1 MGRKNSLIT
10 RGRYELKFRGVKCLN
25 CGHPLDISDKYC
37 PNCSQANST
46 KKLTLKDFFDEFFSS
61 LINYDSKLF
70 RTLSALLL
78 RPGRITKDY
87 VDGKRITY
95 TNPFRFLLSLAF
107 LYFLMFTYNNRFD
120 NLDNAVKNFDGTIY
134 DGSPITFDTDSG
146 DFKLDSVVMEKQSKK
161 AAQKLDSI
169 KKVNPGVLV
178 AGQNL
183 DSIKDNVPELS
194 PSLEYL
200 DSLGIFMETMN
211 EIKKQ
216 KDSLMNAD
224 PSKYFKTLET
234 KSGYDEFSKKA
245 EFFGHFIKKDTLYN
259 FEQAQAKYHINGTL
273 TNKMAFNFSNSIW
286 KVMSQPST
294 WINDTISKLPFVIFF
309 FLPVFTLFISLVY
322 IRNNY
327 TYTDHLIF
335 SFHNQSLL
343 FILLILS
350 LSLDTIFNVDSS
362 GIFLLIFG
370 FYLYKAM
377 RKFYGQG
384 RFKTIVKYIFLNTI
398 FMILAFFTII
408 VTFTGSVFTYN

>member
-1 MGRKNSLIT
+1 MGKKDGLIT
-10 RGRYELKFRGVKCLN
+10 KGRYELKFRGVKCLN

-61 LINYDSKLF
+61 LINYDSKLLT
-70 RTLSALLL
+70 TLYALLL

-87 VDGKRITY
+87 VNGKRITY

-107 LYFLMFTYNNRFD
+107 LYFLMVTYNNQFA
-120 NLDNAVKNFDGTIY
+120 NLDEAAKDFDGTIY
-134 DGSPITFDTDSG
+134 NGPISFDLGSG
-146 DFKLDSVVMEKQSKK
+146 DLEVDSVAMKKQSEKAIKKLDS
-161 AAQKLDSI
+161 L
-169 KKVNPGVLV
+169 KKVNPEIL
-178 AGQNL
+178 ASIQKF
-183 DSIKDNVPELS
+183 DSINTDDPEMSSQLK
-194 PSLEYL
+194 YL
-200 DSLGIFMETMN
+200 DSLGIFMQGAN
-211 EIKKQ
+211 ERKKQ
-216 KDSLMNAD
+216 KDSFMNAN
-224 PSKYFKTLET
+224 PAGYFKSLE
-234 KSGYDEFSKKA
+234 KESGIDAFSKKA
-245 EFFGHFIKKDTLYN
+245 EFFGYTIKRDTLYN
-259 FEQAQAKYHINGTL
+259 FEQAQAKYNIEEST

-286 KVMSQPST
+286 KVMSQPGT

-309 FLPVFTLFISLVY
+309 FLPVFTVFISLVY

-350 LSLDTIFNVDSS
+350 LTLDTIFDINSS

-398 FMILAFFTII
+398 FMILAFITII
-408 VTFTGSVFTYN
+408 ATFTGSVFTYN

>member
-1 MGRKNSLIT
+1 MGEKDSLIT
-10 RGRYELKFRGVKCLN
+10 KGRYELKFRGVECLN

-46 KKLTLKDFFDEFFSS
+46 KKLTLKDFVDEFFSG
-61 LINYDSKLF
+61 LINYDSKLLK
-70 RTLSALLL
+70 TLYALLL

-87 VDGKRITY
+87 VNGKRITY

-107 LYFLMFTYNNRFD
+107 LYFLMFTYSNSFS
-120 NLDNAVKNFDGTIY
+120 NLDEAAKDFDGTIY
-134 DGSPITFDTDSG
+134 NGSPFKFNTGSGGLEVDSIA
-146 DFKLDSVVMEKQSKK
+146 LEEQSKK
-161 AAQKLDSI
+161 TQSTLDSL
-169 KKVNPGVLV
+169 KKVNPGISMGL
-178 AGQNL
+178 QKLDSMENKNPELSKQLKNL
-183 DSIKDNVPELS
+183 DSIDV
-194 PSLEYL
+194 
-200 DSLGIFMETMN
+200 FMTQIQEMGK
-211 EIKKQ
+211 E
-216 KDSLMNAD
+216 KDSFMHAD
-224 PSKYFKTLET
+224 PSGYFKSLEKET
-234 KSGYDEFSKKA
+234 GVSGFSKKA
-245 EFFGHFIKKDTLYN
+245 EFFGYVIKKDTLFN
-259 FEQAQAKYHINGTL
+259 FEQAKAKYKIDESL
-273 TNKMAFNFSNSIW
+273 TNKMAFNFSNSFW
-286 KVMSQPST
+286 KVMSQPGT

-322 IRNNY
+322 IRNNN

-350 LSLDTIFNVDSS
+350 LTVDMTFDTSSS

-384 RFKTIVKYIFLNTI
+384 RFKTIVKYIFLNTV

-408 VTFTGSVFTYN
+408 VTFAGSGLTY

>member
-1 MGRKNSLIT
+1 MGRKNGLIT
-10 RGRYELKFRGVKCLN
+10 KGRYELKFRGVRCLN

-46 KKLTLKDFFDEFFSS
+46 KKLTLKDFFDEFLSN

-70 RTLSALLL
+70 KTLSALLL
-78 RPGRITKDY
+78 KPGRMTKDY
-87 VDGKRITY
+87 INGKRITY
-95 TNPFRFLLSLAF
+95 TNPFRFLLSVAF
-107 LYFLMFTYNNRFD
+107 MYFLMVTYNNRFSS
-120 NLDNAVKNFDGTIY
+120 LDESVKNFDGTIY
-134 DGSPITFDTDSG
+134 NGSPIRIDVDSG
-146 DFKLDSVVMEKQSKK
+146 NFEVDSAAMEKQSKK
-161 AAQKLDSI
+161 VMDKLDSI
-169 KKVNPGVLV
+169 KKEDPDFL
-178 AGQNL
+178 AGIENL
-183 DSIKDNVPELS
+183 DSIKNEAPELS
-194 PSLEYL
+194 SQLKYL
-200 DSLGIFMETMN
+200 DSLNVFTKTMN

-216 KDSLMNAD
+216 KDSFMNAD

-234 KSGYDEFSKKA
+234 ESGYNEFYKKA
-245 EFFGHFIKKDTLYN
+245 EFFGVFIKKDTLVN
-259 FEQAQAKYHINGTL
+259 FEQAQAKYNINETL
-273 TNKMAFNFSNSIW
+273 TNKMTFNFSNSIW
-286 KVMSQPST
+286 KVMDQPGT

-350 LSLDTIFNVDSS
+350 FTLDTFFNTDSS

-408 VTFTGSVFTYN
+408 VTFAGSGLTY

>member
-120 NLDNAVKNFDGTIY
+120 NLDNAVKHFGGSIY

-161 AAQKLDSI
+161 APQ
-169 KKVNPGVLV
+169 
-178 AGQNL
+178 
-183 DSIKDNVPELS
+183 
-194 PSLEYL
+194 
-200 DSLGIFMETMN
+200 
-211 EIKKQ
+211 
-216 KDSLMNAD
+216 
-224 PSKYFKTLET
+224 
-234 KSGYDEFSKKA
+234 
-245 EFFGHFIKKDTLYN
+245 
-259 FEQAQAKYHINGTL
+259 
-273 TNKMAFNFSNSIW
+273 
-286 KVMSQPST
+286 
-294 WINDTISKLPFVIFF
+294 
-309 FLPVFTLFISLVY
+309 
-322 IRNNY
+322 
-327 TYTDHLIF
+327 
-335 SFHNQSLL
+335 
-343 FILLILS
+343 
-350 LSLDTIFNVDSS
+350 
-362 GIFLLIFG
+362 
-370 FYLYKAM
+370 
-377 RKFYGQG
+377 
-384 RFKTIVKYIFLNTI
+384 
-398 FMILAFFTII
+398 
-408 VTFTGSVFTYN
+408 

>member
-1 MGRKNSLIT
+1 MGKKDGLIT
-10 RGRYELKFRGVKCLN
+10 KGRYELKFRGVKCLN

-61 LINYDSKLF
+61 LINYDSKLLT
-70 RTLSALLL
+70 TLYALLL

-87 VDGKRITY
+87 VNGKRVTY

-107 LYFLMFTYNNRFD
+107 LYFLMFTYNNRFS
-120 NLDNAVKNFDGTIY
+120 NLDEAAKNFDGTIMN
-134 DGSPITFDTDSG
+134 GPISFDLDSG
-146 DFKLDSVVMEKQSKK
+146 NLEVDSVALEKQSEKAIKTLDSLKNVNPDIMAGLKK
-161 AAQKLDSI
+161 FDSI
-169 KKVNPGVLV
+169 KT
-178 AGQNL
+178 
-183 DSIKDNVPELS
+183 DDPEMSSQLN
-194 PSLEYL
+194 YL
-200 DSLGIFMETMN
+200 DSLGVFMQGVSEK
-211 EIKKQ
+211 KKQ
-216 KDSLMNAD
+216 KDSFMDTD
-224 PSKYFKTLET
+224 PAGYFKSLEK
-234 KSGYDEFSKKA
+234 KSGMDAFTKKA
-245 EFFGHFIKKDTLYN
+245 EFFGLYIKKDTLYN
-259 FEQAQAKYHINGTL
+259 FEQAMTNYNIEETT

-286 KVMSQPST
+286 KVMSQPGT
-294 WINDTISKLPFVIFF
+294 WINDTISKLPFIIFF
-309 FLPVFTLFISLVY
+309 FLPVFTVFISLVY

-350 LSLDTIFNVDSS
+350 LTLDTIFDINSS

-398 FMILAFFTII
+398 FMFLAFLTII

>member
-1 MGRKNSLIT
+1 MGKKDGLIT
-10 RGRYELKFRGVKCLN
+10 KGRYELKFRGVECLN

-61 LINYDSKLF
+61 LINYDSKLLT
-70 RTLSALLL
+70 TLYALLL

-87 VDGKRITY
+87 VNGKRVTY

-107 LYFLMFTYNNRFD
+107 LYFLMFTYNNRFS
-120 NLDNAVKNFDGTIY
+120 NLDEAAKNFDGTIMN
-134 DGSPITFDTDSG
+134 GPISFDLDSG
-146 DFKLDSVVMEKQSKK
+146 NLEVDSVALEKQSEKAIQTLDSLKNVNPDIMAGLKK
-161 AAQKLDSI
+161 FDSI
-169 KKVNPGVLV
+169 KT
-178 AGQNL
+178 
-183 DSIKDNVPELS
+183 DDPEMSSQLN
-194 PSLEYL
+194 YL
-200 DSLGIFMETMN
+200 DSLGVFMQGVSEK
-211 EIKKQ
+211 KKQ
-216 KDSLMNAD
+216 KDSFMDTD
-224 PSKYFKTLET
+224 PAGYFKSLEK
-234 KSGYDEFSKKA
+234 KSGMDAFTKKA
-245 EFFGHFIKKDTLYN
+245 EFFGLYIKKDTLYN
-259 FEQAQAKYHINGTL
+259 FEQAMTNYNIEETT

-286 KVMSQPST
+286 KVMSQPGT
-294 WINDTISKLPFVIFF
+294 WINDTISKLPFIIFF
-309 FLPVFTLFISLVY
+309 FLPMFTVFISLVY

-350 LSLDTIFNVDSS
+350 LTLDTLFDVNSS

-398 FMILAFFTII
+398 FMILAIITII
-408 VTFTGSVFTYN
+408 ATFTGSVFTYN

>member
-1 MGRKNSLIT
+1 MGKKDGLIT
-10 RGRYELKFRGVKCLN
+10 KGRYELKFRGVKCLN

-61 LINYDSKLF
+61 LINYDSKLLT
-70 RTLSALLL
+70 TLYALLL

-87 VDGKRITY
+87 VNGKRITY

-107 LYFLMFTYNNRFD
+107 LYFLMVTYNNQFA
-120 NLDNAVKNFDGTIY
+120 NLDEAAKDFDGTIY
-134 DGSPITFDTDSG
+134 NGPISFDLGSG
-146 DFKLDSVVMEKQSKK
+146 DLEVDSVAMKEQSEKAMK
-161 AAQKLDSI
+161 KLDSI
-169 KKVNPGVLV
+169 KKRNPEIL
-178 AGQNL
+178 AGLQKF
-183 DSIKDNVPELS
+183 DSINTDDPEMSSQLK
-194 PSLEYL
+194 YL
-200 DSLGIFMETMN
+200 DSLGVFMQGAN
-211 EIKKQ
+211 EKKKQ
-216 KDSLMNAD
+216 KDSFMNAN
-224 PSKYFKTLET
+224 PAGYFKSLE
-234 KSGYDEFSKKA
+234 KESGMGAFSRKA
-245 EFFGHFIKKDTLYN
+245 EFFGYAIKKDTLYN
-259 FEQAQAKYHINGTL
+259 FGQAQAKYNIDEST
-273 TNKMAFNFSNSIW
+273 TNKMAFNFSNSVL
-286 KVMSQPST
+286 KVLSQPGT
-294 WINDTISKLPFVIFF
+294 WINDTISKLPFIIFF
-309 FLPVFTLFISLVY
+309 FLPVFTVFISLVY

-350 LSLDTIFNVDSS
+350 FTLDTLFDVNSS

-398 FMILAFFTII
+398 FMILAFLTII
-408 VTFTGSVFTYN
+408 ATFTGSVFTYN